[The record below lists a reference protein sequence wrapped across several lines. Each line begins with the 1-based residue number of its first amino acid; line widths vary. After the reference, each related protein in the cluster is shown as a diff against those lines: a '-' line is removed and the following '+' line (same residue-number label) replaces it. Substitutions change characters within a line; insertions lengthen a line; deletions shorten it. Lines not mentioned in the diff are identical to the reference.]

1 MKITAAVAACC
12 ALATTAAFA
21 GPFDQFKGKMKEGMY
36 ETKVEMDMGQ
46 VPGMPPGM
54 GKQSFTHQHCV
65 SDKDIDKGGFGKGRD
80 GKGGPNE
87 SCEVKNMNMSGNT
100 ATYTMVCSKPK
111 MTADNRITFSGS
123 GYVMDMKM
131 NMDHNGTP
139 MTMNQHMESRY
150 VGPCK

>member
-1 MKITAAVAACC
+1 MKITVAVAACC
-12 ALATTAAFA
+12 ALTTSAAFA

-36 ETKVEMDMGQ
+36 ETRIEMDMGQ

-54 GKQSFTHQHCV
+54 GKQNFTHQHCV
-65 SDKDIDKGGFGKGRD
+65 SDKDIDKGTFSKGRD

-87 SCEVKNMNMSGNT
+87 SCEVKNMKMSGNT
-100 ATYTMVCSKPK
+100 ATYTMECSKPK
-111 MTADNRITFSGS
+111 MSADNKITFNGN

-131 NMDHNGTP
+131 TMDHGGGP